1 MTTRGTP
8 TRTPLFLLLLFSA
21 TLGSGAQTPE
31 PPSPWSD
38 TISVE
43 IWSIA
48 DRIIHGDTP
57 VEERLLRE
65 AQFTISGMIYGFDF
79 MYTPEYRAR
88 GVEPLFELVPV
99 SGISW
104 GDPRLVIR
112 EIRDDRETL
121 YGLIDYSLSPADHSR
136 VRSWQQIDV
145 DRAAGSG
152 SAPLRAGLDGKF
164 SAIEEALRSAV
175 RFHLQGRYRNRPREV
190 TGTVVLREAP
200 RIRTVSGTYEAR
212 VTVSI
217 HVAEVRE
224 YRLF

>member
-1 MTTRGTP
+1 VTDRGVRI
-8 TRTPLFLLLLFSA
+8 RTPLLLLLLCA
-21 TLGSGAQTPE
+21 AALPSGAQTPV
-31 PPSPWSD
+31 PPEPWSD
-38 TISVE
+38 VLSVE

-79 MYTPEYRAR
+79 VYTPEYRAR
-88 GVEPLFELVPV
+88 GVERSFELSPV
-99 SGISW
+99 TGIPW

-112 EIRDDRETL
+112 EIHDDRTTL
-121 YGLIDYSLSPADHSR
+121 YGLIDYTLSAADHSR

-145 DRAAGSG
+145 ERATGTG
-152 SAPLRAGLDGKF
+152 SAPLRAGLDGKIR
-164 SAIEEALRSAV
+164 AIEEALHSAV
-175 RFHLQGRYRNRPREV
+175 RSHLQGLYQNRPREV

-212 VTVSI
+212 VRIFI
-217 HVAEVRE
+217 HVTEVRK
-224 YRLF
+224 YRIF